1 MHRMGVQRLED
12 LAAYQLAVEF
22 KLLVYGLLEK
32 RPAAQRDFKYCDQ
45 LRDATSG
52 VEGNIAEGWRRY
64 LAGDM
69 AQFVRVAL
77 ASLEEAKV
85 RLGDGVHRRYFSEA
99 DIQEALAIGRRC
111 GAATMG
117 LLRSLL
123 EIARRKKLA
132 SKRRPKRRKP
142 PGP

>member
-1 MHRMGVQRLED
+1 MGVRRLAD
-12 LAAYQLAVEF
+12 LVAYQLAVEF
-22 KLLVYGLLEK
+22 KLLVYRLLEE
-32 RPAAQRDFKYCDQ
+32 RPAARRDFRYCDQ
-45 LRDATSG
+45 LRDAASS
-52 VEGNIAEGWRRY
+52 VESNLAEGWRRY

-85 RLGDGVHRRYFSEA
+85 RLGDGVHRRHFSES
-99 DIQEALAIGRRC
+99 DCREALAIGDRC

-123 EIARRKKLA
+123 AIARRNKQS
-132 SKRRPKRRKP
+132 SKRRP
-142 PGP
+142 GP